1 MTSPSSMTSAPSGG
15 AKLGGCCGCPPELQ
29 VQRLP
34 SGVGC
39 SLRCLLLRA
48 SSSVASWV
56 PSRVVFRSTN
66 GGRQMLELALLS
78 KMIQRGSESNVNKVS
93 IRDGKSSV
101 NLASQGHCARVF
113 IGI

>member
-1 MTSPSSMTSAPSGG
+1 
-15 AKLGGCCGCPPELQ
+15 
-29 VQRLP
+29 
-34 SGVGC
+34 
-39 SLRCLLLRA
+39 
-48 SSSVASWV
+48 
-56 PSRVVFRSTN
+56 
-66 GGRQMLELALLS
+66 MLELALLS